1 MHHLQAIRK
10 RGTENMAILEMKGIR
25 KCFSGEEI
33 LKGIDLSCKEGEVL
47 SIIGP
52 SGSGKSTLLRI
63 ATFLEHADYGTILYD
78 GKTVFQREAQPESLQ
93 KEGDFIG
100 WNTANRQKAKALFGL
115 VFQNFNLFPHWTVLE
130 NIIDPLIHVQKK
142 EKTYA
147 VEKGMAL
154 LERMGL
160 SDKARQYPYSLSGGQ
175 KQRVAIARA
184 LALEPRI
191 LFFDEP
197 TSALDP
203 ELTGEV
209 LRLIKS
215 LKDERMAMVIVTHE
229 MSFARE
235 ISDEVIFMAEGEV
248 LCQGSPEAVF
258 SAENE
263 RLQSFLGKIQAD

>member
-1 MHHLQAIRK
+1 
-10 RGTENMAILEMKGIR
+10 MAILEMKGIR
-25 KCFSGEEI
+25 KRFSGEEI
-33 LKGIDLSCKEGEVL
+33 IKGIDLSCREGEVL

-63 ATFLEHADYGTILYD
+63 ATFLETADSGTIIYD
-78 GKTVFQREAQPESLQ
+78 GKPVFQRESDFQ
-93 KEGDFIG
+93 KESVETESKKFEDGSG
-100 WNTANRQKAKALFGL
+100 RNEMNRLQAKSLFGL
-115 VFQNFNLFPHWTVLE
+115 VFQNFNLFPHWSVLE

-142 EKTYA
+142 EKTVA
-147 VEKGMAL
+147 VEKGMTL

-160 SDKARQYPYSLSGGQ
+160 SDKAKQYPYSLSGGQ

-184 LALEPRI
+184 LALEPKI

-209 LRLIKS
+209 LQLIKS
-215 LKDERMAMVIVTHE
+215 LKNEQMAMVIVTHE
-229 MSFARE
+229 MGFAKE
-235 ISDEVIFMAEGEV
+235 ISDEVLFMEKGEA

-258 SAENE
+258 SVENN
-263 RLQSFLGKIQAD
+263 RLQSFLGNFRNL

>member
-1 MHHLQAIRK
+1 
-10 RGTENMAILEMKGIR
+10 MAILEMKGIR
-25 KCFSGEEI
+25 KRFSGEEI
-33 LKGIDLSCKEGEVL
+33 INGINLSCREGEVV

-63 ATFLEHADYGTILYD
+63 ATFLETADSGTIIYD
-78 GKTVFQREAQPESLQ
+78 GKPVFQRESDFQ
-93 KEGDFIG
+93 KESVETESKKFEDGSG
-100 WNTANRQKAKALFGL
+100 RNETNRLQAKSLFSL
-115 VFQNFNLFPHWTVLE
+115 VFQNFNLFPHWSVLE

-142 EKTYA
+142 EKTVA
-147 VEKGMAL
+147 VEKGMTL

-160 SDKARQYPYSLSGGQ
+160 SDKAKQYPYSLSGGQ

-184 LALEPRI
+184 LALEPKI

-209 LRLIKS
+209 LQLIKS
-215 LKDERMAMVIVTHE
+215 LKNEQMAMVIVTHE
-229 MSFARE
+229 MGFAKE
-235 ISDEVIFMAEGEV
+235 ISDEVLFMEKGEA

-258 SAENE
+258 SVENN
-263 RLQSFLGKIQAD
+263 RLQSFLGNFRNL

>member
-1 MHHLQAIRK
+1 
-10 RGTENMAILEMKGIR
+10 MAILEMKGIR
-25 KCFSGEEI
+25 KGFSGEEI
-33 LKGIDLSCKEGEVL
+33 IKGIDLSCREGEVL

-63 ATFLEHADYGTILYD
+63 ATFLETADSGTIIYD
-78 GKTVFQREAQPESLQ
+78 GKPVFQREPDFQRESVETESKKFEDGSGRNETNRLQ
-93 KEGDFIG
+93 
-100 WNTANRQKAKALFGL
+100 AKSLFGL
-115 VFQNFNLFPHWTVLE
+115 VFQNFNLFPHWSVLE

-142 EKTYA
+142 EKTVA

-160 SDKARQYPYSLSGGQ
+160 SDKAKQYPYSLSGGQ

-184 LALEPRI
+184 LALEPKI

-209 LRLIKS
+209 LQLIKS
-215 LKDERMAMVIVTHE
+215 LKNEQMAMVIVTHE
-229 MSFARE
+229 MGFAKE
-235 ISDEVIFMAEGEV
+235 ISDEVLFMEKGEV

-258 SAENE
+258 SVENN
-263 RLQSFLGKIQAD
+263 RLQNFLRNFRSL

>member
-1 MHHLQAIRK
+1 
-10 RGTENMAILEMKGIR
+10 MAILEMKGIR
-25 KCFSGEEI
+25 KRFSGEEI
-33 LKGIDLSCKEGEVL
+33 IKGIDLSCREGEVL

-63 ATFLEHADYGTILYD
+63 ATFLETADSGTIIYD
-78 GKTVFQREAQPESLQ
+78 GKPVFQRESGFQ
-93 KEGDFIG
+93 KEPVETESKKFEDGSG
-100 WNTANRQKAKALFGL
+100 RNETNRLQAKSLFGL
-115 VFQNFNLFPHWTVLE
+115 VFQNFNLFPHWSVLE

-142 EKTYA
+142 EKTVA
-147 VEKGMAL
+147 VEKGMTL

-160 SDKARQYPYSLSGGQ
+160 SDKAKQYPYSLSGGQ

-184 LALEPRI
+184 LALEPKI

-209 LRLIKS
+209 LQLIKS
-215 LKDERMAMVIVTHE
+215 LKNEQMAMVIVTHE
-229 MSFARE
+229 MGFAKE
-235 ISDEVIFMAEGEV
+235 ISDEVLFMEKGEA

-258 SAENE
+258 SAEYN
-263 RLQSFLGKIQAD
+263 RLQSFLGNFRNL

>member
-1 MHHLQAIRK
+1 M
-10 RGTENMAILEMKGIR
+10 TILEMKGIKKR
-25 KCFSGEEI
+25 FSGEEI
-33 LKGIDLSCKEGEVL
+33 LKGINLSCKEGEVL

-63 ATFLEHADYGTILYD
+63 ATFLENADSGTIIYD
-78 GKTVFQREAQPESLQ
+78 GKTVFQREAQPESLR
-93 KEGDFIG
+93 KVGDSIG
-100 WNTANRQKAKALFGL
+100 WDTANRQQAKALFGL

-142 EKTYA
+142 EKSFA
-147 VEKGMAL
+147 VEKGRAL

-160 SDKARQYPYSLSGGQ
+160 SDKAGQYPCSLSGGQ

-184 LALEPRI
+184 LALEPKI

-209 LRLIKS
+209 LRLIRS

-235 ISDEVIFMAEGEV
+235 ISDEVLFMAEGEV
-248 LCQGSPEAVF
+248 LCRGSSEAVF
-258 SAENE
+258 TAENE
-263 RLQSFLGKIQAD
+263 RLQSFLGKIQMN